1 MDISLMTKLV
11 TLYLPYGT
19 TNRTNQCVREG
30 VLRLPGLAQD
40 GLGHE
45 RPLPRRLRAR
55 GLAAV
60 LGRGG
65 ARAAVP
71 VGALLAGGGRAA
83 RDPRRPATATH
94 L

>member
-1 MDISLMTKLV
+1 MTQLI

-19 TNRTNQCVREG
+19 TSRTNQCVREG
-30 VLRLPGLAQD
+30 VLGLPGLAQD

-60 LGRGG
+60 LGRRG
-65 ARAAVP
+65 ARAAAVP

>member
-1 MDISLMTKLV
+1 MTQLV
-11 TLYLPYGT
+11 TLYLPKNGAH
-19 TNRTNQCVREG
+19 RTNQCVREG

-55 GLAAV
+55 GGLAAV

-65 ARAAVP
+65 ASAAAVP

-83 RDPRRPATATH
+83 RDPRRAAPATH